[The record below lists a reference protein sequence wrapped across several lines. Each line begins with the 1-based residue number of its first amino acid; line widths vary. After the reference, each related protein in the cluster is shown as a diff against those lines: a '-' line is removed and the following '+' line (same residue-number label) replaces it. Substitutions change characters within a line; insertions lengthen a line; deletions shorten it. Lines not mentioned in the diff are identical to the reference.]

1 MDLGGLSVRRPV
13 LATVMSVIIVLFG
26 AIGFKYLGVREFP
39 SIDPPVITV
48 RTSYTGANADVI
60 QSQITEPLEKAIN
73 GIDGIRTLSSSSNQG
88 SSVITVE
95 FNLSANLEAA
105 ANDVRDKVSQAV
117 KQLPQDI
124 DAPPVV
130 SKADANSDAIISMT
144 LVSDTRSLLE
154 VSDYA
159 ENVLAQN
166 LQTISGVSAVQIWG
180 QRRYSIRIRLMPD
193 KLASYALTPLDV
205 KQALDKEN
213 VDLPSGKIEGNKTEL
228 TVNTIGRLSTV
239 PQFEE
244 MIVKESEN
252 NIVRLKDVA
261 KVELGAENEET
272 ILKESGTPMVG
283 LALVPLPGANY
294 IDIADEFYKRYD
306 QLKKD
311 LPKDYTINIALD
323 NTRFIKKSIAEVGET
338 LIIALVLV
346 ILIIY
351 LFFRDWLIAFRPL
364 IDIPVSLIGAFFIMY
379 MMDYSINVLTLLAIV
394 LATGLVVDDGIVVTE
409 NIFKKIE
416 KGMSPK
422 DAAIEGTREIATAVI
437 ITSLTLAAVFMPVI
451 FLEGF
456 VGRLFREFGVV
467 IAGSVLIS
475 AFVSLTLT
483 PMLNAKLVRKDP
495 TKKSKFYT
503 WSEPFFEAMDNWFRE
518 SVTNFLKKS
527 WMALVIWVL
536 SIGVI
541 VFLGLQLKS
550 ELSPLEDRNWLR
562 MLVTMPEGTSFEA
575 TDALMDRVSSFVTD
589 SVEEKAVCLTVTAP
603 GFAGSGAVNT
613 GFVRLALTQAEDRKR
628 TQDQIANYLTKN
640 LLQFPEGKVFVI
652 QEQSI
657 SSGGGPKGTLPVQFV
672 LQNND
677 FNKIREKLPKFM
689 EQVNKNPTFQGVDVN
704 LKFNKPELI
713 IEINRDKAKIM
724 GVSIADV
731 AQTIQLALSGQRFGY
746 YIKGDKQYQVIGQV
760 NRENRD
766 DPKDI
771 KDLFVRN
778 NKGEMIQL
786 DNIISIVERS
796 SPPQLYHY
804 NRFQSATIQAGLA
817 PGKTIGDG
825 IEEMNTIANQLLD
838 DSFTTSLTGA
848 SRDFSESSSNIWFAL
863 ILAIL
868 LIYLLLAAQFESFV
882 EPFIII
888 FFTVPTAM
896 AGAIFALWYFNQTL
910 NIFSEIGMIM
920 LIGLVTK
927 NGILIIEFAN
937 QLREKGMKIRDAL
950 IEGSTARLRPILMTS
965 LATMLG
971 ALPIALALGA
981 GSKSRM
987 GMGIVIIGG
996 LFLSMLLTLYVVPAM
1011 YSLLIKEKKHRGEE
1025 HIKHDEVQNIKHN
1038 EINESK

>member
-1 MDLGGLSVRRPV
+1 MDIAELSVKRPV
-13 LATVMSVIIVLFG
+13 LATVMSIIIVLFG
-26 AIGFKYLGVREFP
+26 LIGFNYLGVREFP

-88 SSVITVE
+88 SSIITVE

-144 LVSDTRSLLE
+144 LKSDTRSLLE

-159 ENVLAQN
+159 ENVLSQN
-166 LQTISGVSAVQIWG
+166 LQTISGVSGVQIWG
-180 QRRYSIRIRLMPD
+180 QRRFAMRIRLWPD
-193 KLASYALTPLDV
+193 KLAAYSLTPLDV

-228 TVNTIGRLSTV
+228 TVNTMGRLSTV
-239 PQFEE
+239 TEFEM
-244 MIVKESEN
+244 MIVKESNN

-261 KVELGAENEET
+261 KVELGAENET
-272 ILKESGTPMVG
+272 SILKESGTPMIG

-294 IDIADEFYKRYD
+294 IDIATEFYKRYEV
-306 QLKKD
+306 LKKE
-311 LPKDYTINIALD
+311 LPKDYSVNIALD
-323 NTRFIKKSIAEVGET
+323 NTRFVKKSVTEVGET
-338 LIIALVLV
+338 LIIALLLV

-379 MMDYSINVLTLLAIV
+379 LMDYSINVLTLLAIV

-409 NIFKKIE
+409 NIFKKLE
-416 KGMSPK
+416 KGLNPT
-422 DAAIEGTREIATAVI
+422 DAAIEGTREIYMAVI
-437 ITSLTLAAVFMPVI
+437 STSLTLAAVFMPVI
-451 FLEGF
+451 FLDGF

-467 IAGSVLIS
+467 IAGAVLIS

-483 PMLNAKLVRKDP
+483 PMLNAKLVRKDHS
-495 TKKSKFYT
+495 KRSKFYI
-503 WSEPFFEAMDNWFRE
+503 WSEPFFVALDNWFKN
-518 SVTNFLKKS
+518 SITQFLQKP
-527 WMALVIWVL
+527 WWALVILVVSVV
-536 SIGVI
+536 SILFFGS
-541 VFLGLQLKS
+541 QLKS

-562 MLVTMPEGTSFEA
+562 MSVSLPEGTSYES
-575 TDALMDRVSSFVTD
+575 TDALMDKLSNLIND
-589 SVEEKAVCLTVTAP
+589 SVPEKEVCISITAP
-603 GFAGSGAVNT
+603 SFAGSGAVNT
-613 GFVRLALTQAEDRKR
+613 GMVRLALSEAENR
-628 TQDQIANYLTKN
+628 TRSENDIATYLTKK
-640 LLQFPEGKVFVI
+640 LSQFPEGKIFVI

-657 SSGGGPKGTLPVQFV
+657 SSGGGPKGALPIQYV
-672 LQNND
+672 LQTND
-677 FNKIREKLPKFM
+677 FNKLRENLPKFL
-689 EQVNKNPTFQGVDVN
+689 EAANKNPTFQGVDVN
-704 LKFNKPELI
+704 LKFNKPELV
-713 IEINRDKAKIM
+713 IEIDRDKAKTL

-746 YIKGDKQYQVIGQV
+746 YIKTDKQYQVIGQV

-766 DPKDI
+766 DPNDI
-771 KDLFVRN
+771 KKMFIRN

-786 DNIISIVERS
+786 DNVIHVIERS

-804 NRFQSATIQAGLA
+804 NRYQSATIQAGLA

-825 IEEMNTIANQLLD
+825 IDAMDEISKQLLD

-848 SRDFSESSSNIWFAL
+848 SRDFQESSSNILFAFV
-863 ILAIL
+863 LAL
-868 LIYLLLAAQFESFV
+868 VLIYLLLAAQFESFI
-882 EPFIII
+882 EPFIIML
-888 FFTVPTAM
+888 TVPM
-896 AGAIFALWYFNQTL
+896 ALSGAVFSLWYFNETL
-910 NIFSEIGMIM
+910 NIFSQIGMIM

-937 QLREKGMKIRDAL
+937 QLRKKGLPVREAL
-950 IEGSTARLRPILMTS
+950 IEASTARLRPILMTS
-965 LATMLG
+965 LATILG
-971 ALPIALALGA
+971 ALPIAMALGA
-981 GSKSRM
+981 GSESRM
-987 GMGIVIIGG
+987 GMGIVIVGG
-996 LFLSMLLTLYVVPAM
+996 LLLSMVLTLFVIPAI
-1011 YSLLIKEKKHRGEE
+1011 YSYFVKDKKH
-1025 HIKHDEVQNIKHN
+1025 D
-1038 EINESK
+1038 

>member
-1 MDLGGLSVRRPV
+1 MDLAELSVKRPV
-13 LATVMSVIIVLFG
+13 LVTVFSIIIILFG

-88 SSVITVE
+88 SSIITVE
-95 FNLSANLEAA
+95 FNLSSNLEAA

-130 SKADANSDAIISMT
+130 SKADANSDPIISMT
-144 LVSDTRSLLE
+144 LVSDTRSLLD

-159 ENVLAQN
+159 ENVIAQN

-180 QRRYSIRIRLMPD
+180 QRRYCMRIRLKPD
-193 KLASYALTPLDV
+193 KMAAYSLTPLDI
-205 KQALDKEN
+205 KLALDKEN
-213 VDLPSGKIEGNKTEL
+213 VDLPAGKIEGNSTEL

-239 PQFEE
+239 SEFET
-244 MIVKESEN
+244 MIVKENEN
-252 NIVRLKDVA
+252 NIVRLRDVA
-261 KVELGAENEET
+261 RVELGAENEET

-283 LALVPLPGANY
+283 LALVPQPGANY
-294 IDIADEFYKRYD
+294 IDISDEFYKRYEL
-306 QLKKD
+306 LKKD
-311 LPKDYTINIALD
+311 LPKDYKINIALD
-323 NTRFIKKSIAEVGET
+323 NTRFIKKSIVEVGET
-338 LIIALVLV
+338 LIIALLLV
-346 ILIIY
+346 ILIIF
-351 LFFRDWLIAFRPL
+351 LFFRDWIVAFRPL

-379 MMDYSINVLTLLAIV
+379 LMDYSINVLTLLAIV

-416 KGMSPK
+416 KGLSPK
-422 DAAIEGTREIATAVI
+422 DAAIQGTREIYSAVI
-437 ITSLTLAAVFMPVI
+437 ITSLTLVAVFMPVI

-467 IAGSVLIS
+467 LAGAVLIS

-495 TKKSKFYT
+495 TKKSKFYN
-503 WSEPFFEAMDNWFRE
+503 WSEPFFVALDNWFKNAI
-518 SVTNFLKKS
+518 TNFFKQRWWS
-527 WMALVIWVL
+527 LVIL
-536 SIGVI
+536 GISIASA
-541 VFLGLQLKS
+541 VFFWFNLQS

-562 MLVTMPEGTSFEA
+562 LSVTTPEGTSFES
-575 TDALMDRVSSFVTD
+575 TDKLMDKLSTFVDD
-589 SVEEKAVCLTVTAP
+589 SITEKAVCLTVTAP

-613 GFVRLALTQAEDRKR
+613 GFVRIALSQAEDRKR
-628 TQDQIANYLTKN
+628 SQADIANYINKN
-640 LLQFPEGKVFVI
+640 IAQFPEGKVFVI

-657 SSGGGPKGTLPVQFV
+657 SSGGGPRGGLPIQFV
-672 LQNND
+672 LQTND
-677 FNKIREKLPKFM
+677 FKKLRDKLPKFL
-689 EQVNKNPTFQGVDVN
+689 ELANKNNTFQGVDAN

-713 IEINRDKAKIM
+713 IEINRDKAKIL

-746 YIKGDKQYQVIGQV
+746 YIKGDKQYQVVGQV
-760 NRENRD
+760 NREHRD
-766 DPKDI
+766 DPNDI
-771 KDLFVRN
+771 NDLFIRN
-778 NKGEMIQL
+778 KNGEMIQL
-786 DNIISIVERS
+786 DNIITIIERS

-804 NRFQSATIQAGLA
+804 NRYQSATIQAGLA

-825 IEEMNTIANQLLD
+825 INEMNVIAKQVLD

-848 SRDFSESSSNIWFAL
+848 SRDFAESSSNILFAFL
-863 ILAIL
+863 LAIV
-868 LIYLLLAAQFESFV
+868 LIYLLLAAQFESFI

-888 FFTVPTAM
+888 LTVPMAL
-896 AGAIFALWYFNQTL
+896 AGALFSLWYFNETL

-937 QLREKGMKIRDAL
+937 QLRKKGLKVREAL
-950 IEGSTARLRPILMTS
+950 IEASTARLRPILMTS
-965 LATMLG
+965 LATVLG
-971 ALPIALALGA
+971 ALPIAMALGA

-996 LFLSMLLTLYVVPAM
+996 LLLSMVLTLFVIPAI
-1011 YSLLIKEKKHRGEE
+1011 YSYLVKDKKDKNEK
-1025 HIKHDEVQNIKHN
+1025 V
-1038 EINESK
+1038 

>member
-1 MDLGGLSVRRPV
+1 MDLAELSVKRPV
-13 LATVMSVIIVLFG
+13 LVTVFSIIIILFG

-88 SSVITVE
+88 SSIITVE
-95 FNLSANLEAA
+95 FNLSSNLEAA

-130 SKADANSDAIISMT
+130 SKADANSDPIISMT
-144 LVSDTRSLLE
+144 LVSDTRSLLD

-159 ENVLAQN
+159 ENVIAQN

-180 QRRYSIRIRLMPD
+180 QRRYCMRIRLKPD
-193 KLASYALTPLDV
+193 KMAAYSLTPLDI
-205 KQALDKEN
+205 KLALDKEN
-213 VDLPSGKIEGNKTEL
+213 VDLPAGKIEGNSTEL

-239 PQFEE
+239 SEFET
-244 MIVKESEN
+244 MIVKENEN
-252 NIVRLKDVA
+252 NFVRLRDVA
-261 KVELGAENEET
+261 HVELGAENEET

-283 LALVPLPGANY
+283 LALVPQPGANY
-294 IDIADEFYKRYD
+294 IDISDEFYKRYEV
-306 QLKKD
+306 LKKD
-311 LPKDYTINIALD
+311 LPKDYKINIALD
-323 NTRFIKKSIAEVGET
+323 NTRFIKKSIVEVGET
-338 LIIALVLV
+338 LIIALLLV
-346 ILIIY
+346 ILIIF
-351 LFFRDWLIAFRPL
+351 LFFRDWIIAFRPL

-379 MMDYSINVLTLLAIV
+379 LMDYSINVLTLLAIV

-416 KGMSPK
+416 KGLSPK
-422 DAAIEGTREIATAVI
+422 DAAIQGTREIYSAVI
-437 ITSLTLAAVFMPVI
+437 ITSLTLVAVFMPVI

-467 IAGSVLIS
+467 LAGAVLIS

-503 WSEPFFEAMDNWFRE
+503 WSEPFFVGLDAWFKDAI
-518 SVTNFLKKS
+518 TNFFKQR
-527 WMALVIWVL
+527 WWALIILLVSVVSAIFFW
-536 SIGVI
+536 
-541 VFLGLQLKS
+541 FNLQS

-562 MLVTMPEGTSFEA
+562 LSVTTPEGTSFES
-575 TDALMDRVSSFVTD
+575 TDKLMDKLSTFVDD
-589 SVEEKAVCLTVTAP
+589 SINEKAVCLTVTAP

-613 GFVRLALTQAEDRKR
+613 GFVRIALSQAEDRKR
-628 TQDQIANYLTKN
+628 SQADIASFINKN
-640 LLQFPEGKVFVI
+640 ISQFPEGKVFVI

-657 SSGGGPKGTLPVQFV
+657 SSGGGPRGGLPIQFV
-672 LQNND
+672 LQTND
-677 FNKIREKLPKFM
+677 FNKLRDKLPKFL
-689 EQVNKNPTFQGVDVN
+689 ELANKNTTFQGVDAN

-713 IEINRDKAKIM
+713 IEINRDKAKVL

-746 YIKGDKQYQVIGQV
+746 YIKGDKQYQVVGQV
-760 NRENRD
+760 NREHRD
-766 DPKDI
+766 DPNDI
-771 KDLFVRN
+771 NDLFIRN
-778 NKGEMIQL
+778 KNGEMIQL
-786 DNIISIVERS
+786 DNIITIIERS

-804 NRFQSATIQAGLA
+804 NRYQSATIQAGLA

-825 IEEMNTIANQLLD
+825 INQMNIIAKQVLD
-838 DSFTTSLTGA
+838 ESFTTSLTGA
-848 SRDFSESSSNIWFAL
+848 SRDFAESSSNILFAFL
-863 ILAIL
+863 LAIV
-868 LIYLLLAAQFESFV
+868 LIYLLLAAQFESFM

-888 FFTVPTAM
+888 LTVPMAL
-896 AGAIFALWYFNQTL
+896 AGALFSLWYFNETL

-937 QLREKGMKIRDAL
+937 QLRKKGLNVKEAL
-950 IEGSTARLRPILMTS
+950 IEASTARLRPILMTS
-965 LATMLG
+965 LATVLG
-971 ALPIALALGA
+971 ALPIAMALGA

-996 LFLSMLLTLYVVPAM
+996 LLLSMVLTLFVIPAI
-1011 YSLLIKEKKHRGEE
+1011 YSYLVKDKKDENEK
-1025 HIKHDEVQNIKHN
+1025 V
-1038 EINESK
+1038 

>member
-1 MDLGGLSVRRPV
+1 MDLAEISVKRPV
-13 LATVMSVIIVLFG
+13 LVTVFSIIIILFG
-26 AIGFKYLGVREFP
+26 TIGFKYLGVREFP

-88 SSVITVE
+88 SSIITVE
-95 FNLSANLEAA
+95 FNLSSNLEAA

-130 SKADANSDAIISMT
+130 SKADANSDPILSMT

-159 ENVLAQN
+159 ENVIAQN

-180 QRRYSIRIRLMPD
+180 QRRYCMRIRLKPD
-193 KLASYALTPLDV
+193 KLAAYNLTPLDV
-205 KQALDKEN
+205 KLALDREN

-228 TVNTIGRLSTV
+228 TVNTIGRLSKV
-239 PQFEE
+239 SEFET
-244 MIVKESEN
+244 MIIKESSN

-272 ILKESGTPMVG
+272 ILKESGVPMVG
-283 LALVPLPGANY
+283 LALVPQPGANY
-294 IDIADEFYKRYD
+294 IDISKEFYKRYD
-306 QLKKD
+306 ILKKE

-323 NTRFIKKSIAEVGET
+323 NTRFIKKSITEVGET
-338 LIIALVLV
+338 LIIALLLV

-379 MMDYSINVLTLLAIV
+379 LMDYSINVLTLLAIV

-416 KGMSPK
+416 KGLSPK
-422 DAAIEGTREIATAVI
+422 DAAIQGTREIYTAVI
-437 ITSLTLAAVFMPVI
+437 ITSLTLVAVFMPVI

-467 IAGSVLIS
+467 LAGAVLIS

-495 TKKSKFYT
+495 TKKSKFYL
-503 WSEPFFEAMDNWFRE
+503 WSEPFFVALDVWFKQ
-518 SVTNFLKKS
+518 SLINFFKRRWWAFVIL
-527 WMALVIWVL
+527 LV
-536 SIGVI
+536 SIISI
-541 VFLGLQLKS
+541 VFFWFNLQF
-550 ELSPLEDRNWLR
+550 ELSPLEDRNWMRLAI
-562 MLVTMPEGTSFEA
+562 TAPEGTSFES
-575 TDALMDRVSSFVTD
+575 TDALMDKLSTFVKD
-589 SVEEKAVCLTVTAP
+589 SILETEVCLTVTAP

-613 GFVRLALTQAEDRKR
+613 GFVRIALSESDKRKR
-628 TQDQIANYLTKN
+628 SQNDIANYINKN
-640 LLQFPEGKVFVI
+640 IAQFPEGKVFVI

-657 SSGGGPKGTLPVQFV
+657 SSGGGPRGALPVQYV
-672 LQNND
+672 LQTND
-677 FNKIREKLPKFM
+677 FQKLRDKLPKFL
-689 EQVNKNPTFQGVDVN
+689 EAANKNPTFQGVDVN
-704 LKFNKPELI
+704 LKFNKPELV
-713 IEINRDKAKIM
+713 IEIDRDKAKIL
-724 GVSIADV
+724 GVSIADI

-746 YIKGDKQYQVIGQV
+746 YIKGDKQYQVVGQV

-766 DPKDI
+766 DPNDI

-778 NKGEMIQL
+778 AKGDMIQL
-786 DNIISIVERS
+786 DNIIHIVERS

-804 NRFQSATIQAGLA
+804 NRYQSATVQAGLA

-825 IEEMNTIANQLLD
+825 ITAMNEISKKILD

-848 SRDFSESSSNIWFAL
+848 SRDFSESSSNILFAFL
-863 ILAIL
+863 LAIV

-888 FFTVPTAM
+888 LTVPMAL
-896 AGAIFALWYFNQTL
+896 AGALFSLWYFNETL

-927 NGILIIEFAN
+927 NGILIIEFTN
-937 QLREKGMKIRDAL
+937 QLRKKGLDVRTAL
-950 IEGSTARLRPILMTS
+950 IEASTARLRPILMTS
-965 LATMLG
+965 LATILG
-971 ALPIALALGA
+971 ALPIAMALGA

-996 LFLSMLLTLYVVPAM
+996 LLLSMILTLFVIPAI
-1011 YSLLIKEKKHRGEE
+1011 YSYLVKDKK
-1025 HIKHDEVQNIKHN
+1025 K
-1038 EINESK
+1038 

>member
-1 MDLGGLSVRRPV
+1 MDLGSLSVRRPV
-13 LATVMSVIIVLFG
+13 LAAVMSIIIVLFG

-124 DAPPVV
+124 DAPPVI

-180 QRRYSIRIRLMPD
+180 QRRYAMRIRLMPD
-193 KLASYALTPLDV
+193 KLASYGLTPLDV
-205 KQALDKEN
+205 RQALDKEN
-213 VDLPSGKIEGNKTEL
+213 VDLPSGKIEGNSTEL

-239 PQFEE
+239 SEFET

-294 IDIADEFYKRYD
+294 IDISNEFYKRYEL
-306 QLKKD
+306 LKKE

-323 NTRFIKKSIAEVGET
+323 NTRFIKKSIAEVAET
-338 LIIALVLV
+338 LIIALILV
-346 ILIIY
+346 ILIIF

-379 MMDYSINVLTLLAIV
+379 LMDYSINVLTLLAIV

-409 NIFKKIE
+409 NIFKKLE

-422 DAAIEGTREIATAVI
+422 DAAIEGTREITAAVI
-437 ITSLTLAAVFMPVI
+437 ITSLTLVAVFMPVI

-467 IAGSVLIS
+467 IAGAVLIS

-503 WSEPFFEAMDNWFRE
+503 WSEPFFEAMDSWFRK
-518 SVTNFLKKS
+518 SVTSFLEKR
-527 WMALVIWVL
+527 WWAAVIL
-536 SIGVI
+536 ASTITSIFYFGS
-541 VFLGLQLKS
+541 QLKS

-562 MLVTMPEGTSFEA
+562 MLVTMPEGTTFEA
-575 TDALMDRVSSFVTD
+575 TDAMMDKVSNFIAD
-589 SVEEKAVCLTVTAP
+589 SVEEKTVCLTVTAP
-603 GFAGSGAVNT
+603 GFTGSGSVNT
-613 GFVRLALTQAEDRKR
+613 GFVRLALTQADERKR
-628 TQDQIANYLTKN
+628 SQEQIANYITKN
-640 LLQFPEGKVFVI
+640 VSQFPEGKVFVI

-657 SSGGGPKGTLPVQFV
+657 SSGGGPKGAMPIQFV

-677 FNKIREKLPKFM
+677 FKKIREKLPKFL
-689 EQVNKNPTFQGVDVN
+689 ELVNKNPTFQGVDVN

-713 IEINRDKAKIM
+713 IEINRDKAKTM

-746 YIKGDKQYQVIGQV
+746 YIKGDKQYQVVGQV

-766 DPKDI
+766 DPNDI

-778 NKGEMIQL
+778 NTGEMIQL
-786 DNIISIVERS
+786 DNIITVVERS

-804 NRFQSATIQAGLA
+804 NRFQSATVQAGLA
-817 PGKTIGDG
+817 SGKTIGDG
-825 IEEMNTIANQLLD
+825 IAEMNAIAKQVLD
-838 DSFTTSLTGA
+838 ESFTTSLTGA
-848 SRDFSESSSNIWFAL
+848 SRDFSESSSNIWFAFV
-863 ILAIL
+863 LAL
-868 LIYLLLAAQFESFV
+868 GLIYLLLAAQFESFG

-888 FFTVPTAM
+888 LTVPMAL
-896 AGAIFALWYFNQTL
+896 AGAVFSLWYFNQTL
-910 NIFSEIGMIM
+910 NIFSQIGMIM

-937 QLREKGMKIRDAL
+937 QLLKKGLPVGEAL
-950 IEGSTARLRPILMTS
+950 IEASTARLRPILMTS

-971 ALPIALALGA
+971 ALPIAMALGA
-981 GSKSRM
+981 GSESRM

-996 LFLSMLLTLYVVPAM
+996 LLLSMVLTLFVIPAA
-1011 YSLLIKEKKHRGEE
+1011 YSYYNSLMNWLRNDVFSSKK
-1025 HIKHDEVQNIKHN
+1025 
-1038 EINESK
+1038 

>member
-1 MDLGGLSVRRPV
+1 MDLAELSVKRPV
-13 LATVMSVIIVLFG
+13 LVTVFSIIIILFG

-88 SSVITVE
+88 SSIITVE
-95 FNLSANLEAA
+95 FNLSSNLEAA

-130 SKADANSDAIISMT
+130 SKADANSDPIISMT
-144 LVSDTRSLLE
+144 LVSDTRSLLD

-159 ENVLAQN
+159 ENVIAQN

-180 QRRYSIRIRLMPD
+180 QRRYCMRIRLKPD
-193 KLASYALTPLDV
+193 KMVAYSLTPLDI
-205 KQALDKEN
+205 KLALDKEN
-213 VDLPSGKIEGNKTEL
+213 VDLPAGKIEGNSTEL

-239 PQFEE
+239 SEFETI
-244 MIVKESEN
+244 IVKENEN
-252 NIVRLKDVA
+252 NIVRLRDVA
-261 KVELGAENEET
+261 HVELGAENEET

-283 LALVPLPGANY
+283 LALVPQPGANY
-294 IDIADEFYKRYD
+294 IDISDEFYKRYEL
-306 QLKKD
+306 LKKD
-311 LPKDYTINIALD
+311 LPKDYKINIALD
-323 NTRFIKKSIAEVGET
+323 NTRFIKKSIVEVGET
-338 LIIALVLV
+338 LIIALLLV
-346 ILIIY
+346 ILIIF
-351 LFFRDWLIAFRPL
+351 LFFRDWIVAFRPL
-364 IDIPVSLIGAFFIMY
+364 IDIPVSLIGVFFIMY
-379 MMDYSINVLTLLAIV
+379 LMDYSINVLTLLAIV

-416 KGMSPK
+416 KGLSPK
-422 DAAIEGTREIATAVI
+422 DAAIQGTREIYSAVI
-437 ITSLTLAAVFMPVI
+437 ITSLTLVAVFMPVI

-467 IAGSVLIS
+467 LAGAVLIS

-495 TKKSKFYT
+495 TKKSKFYN
-503 WSEPFFEAMDNWFRE
+503 WSEPFFVALDTWFKNAI
-518 SVTNFLKKS
+518 TNFFKQRWWS
-527 WMALVIWVL
+527 LVIL
-536 SIGVI
+536 GISIASA
-541 VFLGLQLKS
+541 VFFWFNLQS

-562 MLVTMPEGTSFEA
+562 LSVTTPEGTSFES
-575 TDALMDRVSSFVTD
+575 TDKLMDKLSTFVDD
-589 SVEEKAVCLTVTAP
+589 SINEKAVCLTVTAP

-613 GFVRLALTQAEDRKR
+613 GFVRIALSQAEDRKR
-628 TQDQIANYLTKN
+628 SQADIANFINKN
-640 LLQFPEGKVFVI
+640 MAQFPEGKVFVI

-657 SSGGGPKGTLPVQFV
+657 SSGGGPRGGLPIQFV
-672 LQNND
+672 LQTND
-677 FNKIREKLPKFM
+677 FKKLRDKLPKFL
-689 EQVNKNPTFQGVDVN
+689 ELANKNSTFQGVDAN

-713 IEINRDKAKIM
+713 IEINRDKAKVL

-746 YIKGDKQYQVIGQV
+746 YIKGDKQYQVVGQV
-760 NRENRD
+760 NREHRD
-766 DPKDI
+766 DPNDI
-771 KDLFVRN
+771 NDLFIRN
-778 NKGEMIQL
+778 NNGEMIQL
-786 DNIISIVERS
+786 DNIITIIERS

-804 NRFQSATIQAGLA
+804 NRYQSATIQAGLA

-825 IEEMNTIANQLLD
+825 INEMNVIAKQVLD

-848 SRDFSESSSNIWFAL
+848 SRDFAESSSNILFAFL
-863 ILAIL
+863 LAIV
-868 LIYLLLAAQFESFV
+868 LIYLLLAAQFESFI

-888 FFTVPTAM
+888 LTVPMAL
-896 AGAIFALWYFNQTL
+896 AGALFSLWYFNETL

-937 QLREKGMKIRDAL
+937 QLRKKGLKVREAL
-950 IEGSTARLRPILMTS
+950 IEASTARLRPILMTS
-965 LATMLG
+965 LATVLG
-971 ALPIALALGA
+971 ALPIAMALGA

-996 LFLSMLLTLYVVPAM
+996 LLLSMVLTLFVIPAI
-1011 YSLLIKEKKHRGEE
+1011 YSYLVKDRKDENEK
-1025 HIKHDEVQNIKHN
+1025 V
-1038 EINESK
+1038 

>member
-1 MDLGGLSVRRPV
+1 MDLAELSVKRPV
-13 LATVMSVIIVLFG
+13 LVTVFSIIIILFG

-88 SSVITVE
+88 SSIITVE
-95 FNLSANLEAA
+95 FNLSSNLEAA

-117 KQLPQDI
+117 RQLPQDI

-130 SKADANSDAIISMT
+130 SKADANSDPIVSMT

-159 ENVLAQN
+159 ENVIAQN

-180 QRRYSIRIRLMPD
+180 QRRYCMRIRLKPD
-193 KLASYALTPLDV
+193 KMAAYSLTPLDI
-205 KQALDKEN
+205 KLALDKEN
-213 VDLPSGKIEGNKTEL
+213 VDLPSGKIEGNSTEL

-239 PQFEE
+239 SEFET
-244 MIVKESEN
+244 MIVKESES
-252 NIVRLKDVA
+252 NIVRLRDVA
-261 KVELGAENEET
+261 NVELGAENEET
-272 ILKESGTPMVG
+272 ILKESGTPMAG
-283 LALVPLPGANY
+283 LALVPQPGANY
-294 IDIADEFYKRYD
+294 IDISDEFYKRYEI
-306 QLKKD
+306 LKKD

-323 NTRFIKKSIAEVGET
+323 NTRFIKKSIVEVGET
-338 LIIALVLV
+338 LIIALLLV
-346 ILIIY
+346 ILIIF
-351 LFFRDWLIAFRPL
+351 LFFRDWLVAFRPL

-379 MMDYSINVLTLLAIV
+379 LMDYSINVLTLLAIV

-416 KGMSPK
+416 KGLSPK
-422 DAAIEGTREIATAVI
+422 EAAIQGTREIYSAVI
-437 ITSLTLAAVFMPVI
+437 ITSLTLVAVFMPVI

-467 IAGSVLIS
+467 IAGAVLIS

-495 TKKSKFYT
+495 TKKSKFYI
-503 WSEPFFEAMDNWFRE
+503 WSEPFFVGLDSWFKHAI
-518 SVTNFLKKS
+518 TQFLKKRWWS
-527 WMALVIWVL
+527 LIIL
-536 SIGVI
+536 LISIGSA
-541 VFLGLQLKS
+541 VFFWFNLQT

-562 MLVTMPEGTSFEA
+562 LSVTTPEGTSFES
-575 TDALMDRVSSFVTD
+575 TDKLMDKLSTFVDD
-589 SVEEKAVCLTVTAP
+589 SIPEKAVCLTVTAP

-613 GFVRLALTQAEDRKR
+613 GFVRIALSQADDRKR
-628 TQDQIANYLTKN
+628 SQADIANYINKN
-640 LLQFPEGKVFVI
+640 IAQFPEGKVFVI

-657 SSGGGPKGTLPVQFV
+657 SSGGGPRGGLPIQFV
-672 LQNND
+672 LQTND
-677 FNKIREKLPKFM
+677 FDKLRNKLPKFL
-689 EQVNKNPTFQGVDVN
+689 ELANKNPTFQGVDVN

-713 IEINRDKAKIM
+713 IEINRDKAKVL

-731 AQTIQLALSGQRFGY
+731 AQTIQLSLSGQRFGY

-766 DPKDI
+766 DPNDI
-771 KDLFVRN
+771 KELFVRN
-778 NKGEMIQL
+778 SKGEMIQL
-786 DNIISIVERS
+786 DNIITIIERS

-804 NRFQSATIQAGLA
+804 NRYQSATVQAGLA

-825 IEEMNTIANQLLD
+825 IKEMNLISKQVLD
-838 DSFTTSLTGA
+838 ESFTTSLTGA
-848 SRDFSESSSNIWFAL
+848 SRDFAESSSNILFAFL
-863 ILAIL
+863 LAIV
-868 LIYLLLAAQFESFV
+868 LIYLLLAAQFESFI

-888 FFTVPTAM
+888 LTVPMAL
-896 AGAIFALWYFNQTL
+896 AGALFSLWYFNETL

-927 NGILIIEFAN
+927 NGILIIEFTN
-937 QLREKGMKIRDAL
+937 QLRKKGLKVGEAL
-950 IEGSTARLRPILMTS
+950 IEASTARLRPILMTS
-965 LATMLG
+965 LATVLG
-971 ALPIALALGA
+971 ALPIAMALGA

-996 LFLSMLLTLYVVPAM
+996 LLLSMVLTLFVIPAI
-1011 YSLLIKEKKHRGEE
+1011 YSYLVKDKK
-1025 HIKHDEVQNIKHN
+1025 N
-1038 EINESK
+1038 EDDKV

>member
-1 MDLGGLSVRRPV
+1 MDIAELSVKRPV
-13 LATVMSVIIVLFG
+13 LVTVFSIIIVLFG
-26 AIGFKYLGVREFP
+26 LIGFNYIGVREFP

-48 RTSYTGANADVI
+48 RTNYTGANADVI
-60 QSQITEPLEKAIN
+60 QSQITEPLEKVIN
-73 GIDGIRTLSSSSNQG
+73 GIDGIRSLSSASNQG
-88 SSVITVE
+88 SSIITVE
-95 FNLSANLEAA
+95 FNLSADLEAA
-105 ANDVRDKVSQAV
+105 ANDVRDKVSQALR
-117 KQLPQDI
+117 QLPKDI
-124 DAPPVV
+124 DAPPIV

-144 LVSDTRSLLE
+144 LLSDTRSLLE

-166 LQTISGVSAVQIWG
+166 LQTISGVSSVQIWG
-180 QRRYSIRIRLMPD
+180 QRRYAMRIRLLPD
-193 KLASYALTPLDV
+193 KLAAFNLTPLDV
-205 KQALDKEN
+205 KLALDKEN
-213 VDLPSGKIEGNKTEL
+213 VDLPSGKIQGNTTEL
-228 TVNTIGRLSTV
+228 TVNTYGRLSTV
-239 PQFEE
+239 PEFEV
-244 MIVKESEN
+244 MIIKESEN
-252 NIVRLKDVA
+252 NIIRLRDVA
-261 KVELGAENEET
+261 KVELGPENEET

-294 IDIADEFYKRYD
+294 IDIAKEFYKRYD
-306 QLKKD
+306 ILKKE

-351 LFFRDWLIAFRPL
+351 LFFREWIIAFRPL

-379 MMDYSINVLTLLAIV
+379 VMDYSINVLTLLAIV

-422 DAAIEGTREIATAVI
+422 QAAIEGTREIYMAVI

-467 IAGSVLIS
+467 IAGAVLIS

-483 PMLNAKLVRKDP
+483 PMLNAKLVKKDP
-495 TKKSKFYT
+495 NKKSKFYELT
-503 WSEPFFEAMDNWFRE
+503 EPFFVGLDNWFRN
-518 SVTNFLKKS
+518 SITQFLQKK
-527 WMALVIWVL
+527 WWAFVILVV
-536 SIGVI
+536 SIGAI
-541 VFLGLQLKS
+541 FIFGSQLKS

-562 MLVTMPEGTSFEA
+562 LLVTMPEGTSFET
-575 TDALMDRVSSFVTD
+575 TDNLMDRLADFVND
-589 SVEEKAVCLTVTAP
+589 SVKEKSVFLTVTAP

-613 GFVRLALTQAEDRKR
+613 GFGRLTLVQAHERK
-628 TQDQIANYLTKN
+628 QSQNDLANYMTKKVS
-640 LLQFPEGKVFVI
+640 QFTEGRVIVI

-657 SSGGGPKGTLPVQFV
+657 SSGGGPKGGLPIQFV
-672 LQNND
+672 IQNND
-677 FNKIREKLPKFM
+677 FNKIREKLPVFLEK
-689 EQVNKNPTFQGVDVN
+689 VAKNPTFIDRTVDAN
-704 LKFNKPELI
+704 LKFNRPELVV
-713 IEINRDKAKIM
+713 EINRDKARVM
-724 GVSIADV
+724 GISIGDVS
-731 AQTIQLALSGQRFGY
+731 QTIQLALSGQRFGY

-766 DPKDI
+766 APDDI
-771 KDLFVRN
+771 KKLFVRN

-786 DNIISIVERS
+786 DNLVKISERS

-804 NRFQSATIQAGLA
+804 DRYQSATIQAGLA

-825 IEEMNTIANQLLD
+825 LKEMDKIAKEVLD
-838 DSFTTSLTGA
+838 DSFKTSLAGA
-848 SRDFSESSSNIWFAL
+848 SRDFAESSSNIMFAFVLAL
-863 ILAIL
+863 I

-882 EPFIII
+882 EPFIIML
-888 FFTVPTAM
+888 TVPMAL
-896 AGAIFALWYFNQTL
+896 AGALLSLWYFNETL
-910 NIFSEIGMIM
+910 NIFSQIGMIM

-937 QLREKGMKIRDAL
+937 QLRESGMKVKEAL
-950 IEGSTARLRPILMTS
+950 IEASTARLRPILMTS

-971 ALPIALALGA
+971 ALPIALALGEA
-981 GSKSRM
+981 SKSRM

-996 LFLSMLLTLYVVPAM
+996 LLFSMVLTLYVIPAI
-1011 YSLLIKEKKHRGEE
+1011 YLFLVKDKKDTHELLPDQSQKNAI
-1025 HIKHDEVQNIKHN
+1025 
-1038 EINESK
+1038 

>member
-1 MDLGGLSVRRPV
+1 MDLAELSVKRPV
-13 LATVMSVIIVLFG
+13 LVTVFSIIIILFG

-88 SSVITVE
+88 SSIITVE
-95 FNLSANLEAA
+95 FNLSSNLEAA

-130 SKADANSDAIISMT
+130 SKADANSDPIISMT
-144 LVSDTRSLLE
+144 LVSDTRSLLD

-159 ENVLAQN
+159 ENVIAQN

-180 QRRYSIRIRLMPD
+180 QRRYCMRIRLKPD
-193 KLASYALTPLDV
+193 KMAAYSLTPLDI
-205 KQALDKEN
+205 KLALDKEN
-213 VDLPSGKIEGNKTEL
+213 VDLPAGKIEGNSTEL

-239 PQFEE
+239 SEFET
-244 MIVKESEN
+244 MIVKENEN
-252 NIVRLKDVA
+252 NFVRLRDVA
-261 KVELGAENEET
+261 HVELGAENEET

-283 LALVPLPGANY
+283 LALVPQPGANY
-294 IDIADEFYKRYD
+294 IDISDEFYKRYEV
-306 QLKKD
+306 LKKD
-311 LPKDYTINIALD
+311 LPKDYKINIALD
-323 NTRFIKKSIAEVGET
+323 NTRFIKKSIVEVGET
-338 LIIALVLV
+338 LIIALLLV
-346 ILIIY
+346 ILIIF
-351 LFFRDWLIAFRPL
+351 LFFRDWIVAFRPL

-379 MMDYSINVLTLLAIV
+379 LMDYSINVLTLLAIV

-416 KGMSPK
+416 KGLSPK
-422 DAAIEGTREIATAVI
+422 DAAIQGTREIYSAVI
-437 ITSLTLAAVFMPVI
+437 ITSLTLVAVFMPVI

-467 IAGSVLIS
+467 LAGAVLIS

-503 WSEPFFEAMDNWFRE
+503 WSEPFFVGLDAWFKDAI
-518 SVTNFLKKS
+518 TNFFKQR
-527 WMALVIWVL
+527 WWALIILLVSVVSAIFFW
-536 SIGVI
+536 
-541 VFLGLQLKS
+541 FNLQS

-562 MLVTMPEGTSFEA
+562 LSVTTPEGTSFES
-575 TDALMDRVSSFVTD
+575 TDKLMDKLSTFVDD
-589 SVEEKAVCLTVTAP
+589 SINEKAVCLTVTAP

-613 GFVRLALTQAEDRKR
+613 GFVRIALSQAEDRKR
-628 TQDQIANYLTKN
+628 SQADIASFINKN
-640 LLQFPEGKVFVI
+640 IAQFPEGKVFVI

-657 SSGGGPKGTLPVQFV
+657 SSGGGPRGGLPIQFV
-672 LQNND
+672 LQTND
-677 FNKIREKLPKFM
+677 FNKLRDKLPKFL
-689 EQVNKNPTFQGVDVN
+689 ELANKNTTFQGVDAN

-713 IEINRDKAKIM
+713 IEINRDKAKVL

-746 YIKGDKQYQVIGQV
+746 YIKGDKQYQVVGQV
-760 NRENRD
+760 NREHRD
-766 DPKDI
+766 DPNDI
-771 KDLFVRN
+771 NDLFIRN
-778 NKGEMIQL
+778 KNGEMIQL
-786 DNIISIVERS
+786 DNIITIIERS

-804 NRFQSATIQAGLA
+804 NRYQSATIQAGLA

-825 IEEMNTIANQLLD
+825 INQMNIIAKQVLD
-838 DSFTTSLTGA
+838 ESFTTSLTGA
-848 SRDFSESSSNIWFAL
+848 SRDFAESSSNILFAFL
-863 ILAIL
+863 LAIV
-868 LIYLLLAAQFESFV
+868 LIYLLLAAQFESFM

-888 FFTVPTAM
+888 LTVPMAL
-896 AGAIFALWYFNQTL
+896 AGALFSLWYFNETL

-937 QLREKGMKIRDAL
+937 QLRKKGLNVKEAL
-950 IEGSTARLRPILMTS
+950 IEASTARLRPILMTS
-965 LATMLG
+965 LATVLG
-971 ALPIALALGA
+971 ALPIAMALGA

-996 LFLSMLLTLYVVPAM
+996 LLLSMVLTLFVIPAI
-1011 YSLLIKEKKHRGEE
+1011 YSYLVKDKKDENEK
-1025 HIKHDEVQNIKHN
+1025 V
-1038 EINESK
+1038 